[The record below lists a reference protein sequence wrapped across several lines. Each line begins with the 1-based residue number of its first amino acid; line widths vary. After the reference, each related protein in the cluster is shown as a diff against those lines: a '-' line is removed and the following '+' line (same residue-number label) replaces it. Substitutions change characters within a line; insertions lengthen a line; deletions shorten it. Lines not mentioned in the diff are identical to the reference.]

1 MLNPKPNVRTCSPL
15 IILTQMQIKVLTDYS
30 KGQPKVVWEE
40 TIWPP
45 IKNNKKWSNSLPL
58 EKTQNSLASKFL
70 LPLHRKCNF
79 QTILNLYNI
88 PRLPA
93 ILPWY
98 PGLIL
103 CNYAEHVLR
112 IQCSVIT
119 EIFDLFLEKT
129 SQHRLHLF
137 KHVLPFIDWWNLLCF
152 KNQVE
157 AKEMAQGIK
166 HLLPENMKT
175 RVRVPST
182 HTNGAEGPGLP
193 N

>member
-1 MLNPKPNVRTCSPL
+1 MLNPKPNLHTCSPL
-15 IILTQMQIKVLTDYS
+15 ILLTQTQINVLTDYS
-30 KGQPKVVWEE
+30 KGQPKLVWEE
-40 TIWPP
+40 TVWPP
-45 IKNNKKWSNSLPL
+45 IKNNKKWSNSLPP

-88 PRLPA
+88 LRLPA

-98 PGLIL
+98 PGLLL

-129 SQHRLHLF
+129 SYHHTDYIFLNMYYLSQTAESFFVSKTKSRLRRWLRWYSICC
-137 KHVLPFIDWWNLLCF
+137 L
-152 KNQVE
+152 
-157 AKEMAQGIK
+157 
-166 HLLPENMKT
+166 
-175 RVRVPST
+175 
-182 HTNGAEGPGLP
+182 
-193 N
+193 